1 MLNEAST
8 ISLSLTIPSKG
19 PHDMHNERIKES
31 SVSELTLLILNE
43 TICRACR
50 GRIGRLKFSNVI
62 LPTETALFLDST
74 LFKTKNKSTI
84 NQSWSNTRVIRRRE
98 PSEKQK
104 QDRLWNHITFH

>member
-1 MLNEAST
+1 
-8 ISLSLTIPSKG
+8 
-19 PHDMHNERIKES
+19 
-31 SVSELTLLILNE
+31 
-43 TICRACR
+43 
-50 GRIGRLKFSNVI
+50 LKFSNVI